1 MKCIGIIAK
10 HTDPRAESIVSDLAR
25 WLGERGREVA
35 FDRETAA
42 LLGRSDGIV
51 RSSLPEHSDFLVVI
65 GGDGTLLSAARV
77 GGGTGFYALGYR
89 LLTLPS
95 TLIGGAISQVFFRLA
110 AAARNDGTL
119 PRVVGGTGRPILG
132 VNLGGLGFMTA
143 VTLDELYPVLERILR
158 GEAEYD
164 ERMMLCV
171 HVHRLGERVADYT
184 VLNDAVINKGAL
196 AKIVDIRVTVERE
209 YLATYK
215 SDGLIISSPT
225 GSTGYSLSA
234 HGPIVYPTLHT
245 LLITPICPH
254 MLTLR
259 PLLVPDDMTVRAELI
274 SRGTDVFLTLDG
286 QVGFGLRE
294 GDVVEVRKAKS
305 TLRFIRSPFK
315 DYFAVLRTKLKWGE
329 R

>member
-25 WLGERGREVA
+25 WLEERGRDVA

-42 LLGRSDGIV
+42 LLGRSDGVI
-51 RSSLPEHSDFLVVI
+51 RSKLPEHSDFLIVI

-77 GGGTGFYALGYR
+77 
-89 LLTLPS
+89 
-95 TLIGGAISQVFFRLA
+95 
-110 AAARNDGTL
+110 
-119 PRVVGGTGRPILG
+119 VGGSGKPILG
-132 VNLGGLGFMTA
+132 VNLGSLGFMTA

-158 GEAEYD
+158 NEVDYD

-184 VLNDAVINKGAL
+184 VLNDAVINKGAM
-196 AKIVDIRVTVERE
+196 AKIVDIRVTVDEE

-215 SDGLIISSPT
+215 ADGLIISSPT

-234 HGPIVYPTLHT
+234 QGPIVYPTLRT

-274 SRGTDVFLTLDG
+274 SKGTDVFLTLDG

-294 GDVVEVRKAKS
+294 GDVVEVRKAKA
-305 TLRFIRSPFK
+305 TLRFIRSPFR
-315 DYFAVLRTKLKWGE
+315 DYFTVLRTKLKWGE